1 MYNFAKQSDEQLRI
15 IFRNTAQKMGL
26 HESIVEKDFWVCLT
40 LDYLFHQCKWKDA
53 FIFKGGTSLSKCY
66 DLIHRFSEDIDL
78 ILDWRVLDY
87 GVNEPWEERSNTK
100 QDIFNKEANRRA
112 EVFLAEILLPMLKK
126 DMSEVIGKPADL
138 YIIPEEPQTIC
149 FKYPRIFETSSI
161 LQVIRLEI
169 GALAAWTPAREKNVS
184 AYVAKCYPKVFS
196 QADSQILTAASERT
210 FWEKATILH
219 HEANR
224 PENLPMPERYSRHY
238 YDLYCIAHSKS
249 KKDAFSQLDL
259 LKRVV
264 EFKMKFYPRK
274 WAHYEDAKPGTLKL
288 VPPAYRM
295 EALRQDYASMQNMM
309 FGETPD
315 FDELMEYIKELEV
328 EINSLPSDK

>member
-238 YDLYCIAHSKS
+238 YDLYCIAHSES

-309 FGETPD
+309 FGETPN